1 MFSLVSYFEGTGAN
15 FRALFEPGGHMS
27 RICEL
32 YEDLGAADSRWRHVE
47 GALFARHYCEIL
59 GGMPTMVT
67 GLSLPCCSK
76 AKWKAGSMLPAKIY
90 LTALVVL

>member
-1 MFSLVSYFEGTGAN
+1 
-15 FRALFEPGGHMS
+15 
-27 RICEL
+27 
-32 YEDLGAADSRWRHVE
+32 
-47 GALFARHYCEIL
+47 
-59 GGMPTMVT
+59 MVT